1 MIARLLAAILN
12 SKDKRIWQL
21 WPRGMPL
28 PPKELWADF
37 GYSADGRFIG
47 DKRRGKRADH
57 C

>member
-1 MIARLLAAILN
+1 MIARLLVAILD

-37 GYSADGRFIG
+37 GFSTDGRFIG
-47 DKRRGKRADH
+47 DERRGKRADH